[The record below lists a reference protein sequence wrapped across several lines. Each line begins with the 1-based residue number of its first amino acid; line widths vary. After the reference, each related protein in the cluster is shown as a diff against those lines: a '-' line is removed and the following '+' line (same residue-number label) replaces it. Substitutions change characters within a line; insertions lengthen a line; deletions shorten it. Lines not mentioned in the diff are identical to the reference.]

1 MIFKNY
7 LTTPSG
13 KYCTIQEISN
23 RDYLIILKYLQ
34 GEDYKN
40 FFECITEMAKRDIP
54 DFDNFDIVEKCYIW
68 IAMCM
73 YSIRPTIEV
82 TNKMLGNQEVTI
94 GQILNNIESQYVP
107 VRNIEY
113 NIGKNYVL
121 SFGYPTSF
129 SIDGELP
136 IIDFYSGLKKI
147 NGEDVTQEQ
156 KDILKTKLPTKHI
169 SFIEQTLRQGF
180 ENEIDLLHEVPM
192 NSMKINSF
200 SEALL
205 ANVISFYKMPLDV
218 FYHVTY
224 AAIRHLRMS
233 YSDFMKISHVEAS
246 ILLKCVIEENRKEQE
261 EANGDNTSV
270 NKLIQNHY
278 D

>member
-1 MIFKNY
+1 
-7 LTTPSG
+7 
-13 KYCTIQEISN
+13 
-23 RDYLIILKYLQ
+23 
-34 GEDYKN
+34 
-40 FFECITEMAKRDIP
+40 
-54 DFDNFDIVEKCYIW
+54 
-68 IAMCM
+68 
-73 YSIRPTIEV
+73 
-82 TNKMLGNQEVTI
+82 
-94 GQILNNIESQYVP
+94 
-107 VRNIEY
+107 
-113 NIGKNYVL
+113 
-121 SFGYPTSF
+121 
-129 SIDGELP
+129 
-136 IIDFYSGLKKI
+136 
-147 NGEDVTQEQ
+147 
-156 KDILKTKLPTKHI
+156 
-169 SFIEQTLRQGF
+169 
-180 ENEIDLLHEVPM
+180 
-192 NSMKINSF
+192 MKINSF